1 MTYNFT
7 RNAVEGTSLH
17 FTRNTSDLPL
27 DKLRCFWRL
36 DGAGTTA
43 LDSIGTMNLRAD
55 GGGSSPTRVQYNSQ
69 FLSLSASRPDGVGNS
84 TNFGAYNHDASYNT
98 SPNPPAFLATGVTPF
113 AFTGWARCSDRST
126 YYQSI
131 LSQYQFTNVSDELDR
146 VCMARLVPGGTLA
159 FIAWYDTSN
168 YDRVVTTDT
177 FTDDTWAFFAFGSD
191 GTNYW
196 VSLNGGTAVTTAI
209 SSPGFKSAS
218 THPLKIGRDAT
229 NAAQAW
235 GGEICDVA
243 YWYNQGLFTAGQL
256 ADLYNSGNGN
266 TLLRG

>member
-7 RNAVEGTSLH
+7 RNPAPGTNLH
-17 FTRNTSDLPL
+17 FARDTSDLPM

-43 LDSIGTMNLRAD
+43 LDSMGTMNLRAD
-55 GGGSSPTRVQYNSQ
+55 GGGTSPTRVQYNSQ

-84 TNFGAYNHDASYNT
+84 TNFGAHDHDASYNT

-113 AFTGWARCSDRST
+113 AFTGWARCSDRSNSQT
-126 YYQSI
+126 L
-131 LSQYQFTNVSDELDR
+131 LSQYQFVNVEAVKER
-146 VCMARLVPGGTLA
+146 VFVVGLIPGGTLN
-159 FIAWYDTSN
+159 FDAWYATNDKDTA
-168 YDRVVTTDT
+168 VTTDV
-177 FTDDTWAFFAFGSD
+177 FVDDTWTFFALGSD

-196 VSLNGGTAVTTAI
+196 ISLNGGTAVTATI
-209 SSPGFKSAS
+209 TSPGLKSAD
-218 THPLKIGRDAT
+218 THPLKIGR
-229 NAAQAW
+229 NAVYPASSW